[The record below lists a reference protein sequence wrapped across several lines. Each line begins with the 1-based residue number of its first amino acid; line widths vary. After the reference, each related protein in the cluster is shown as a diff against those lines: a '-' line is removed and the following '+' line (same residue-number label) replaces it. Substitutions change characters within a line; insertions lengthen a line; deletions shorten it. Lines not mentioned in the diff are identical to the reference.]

1 MPFLWSIW
9 NTPRE
14 KRGSDVF
21 PVLTIGFQRVV
32 MSICL
37 LRGDAWADT
46 TRGRIEFVDD
56 LHASDA
62 IYHKNCNVN
71 FKTGKNVPSSF
82 SSGRV
87 ESESKRERS
96 ISTVAQDSFK
106 EIVRFLHD
114 HEDKQHELLL

>member
-14 KRGSDVF
+14 KRGNDVF

-37 LRGDAWADT
+37 LRDAWADT
-46 TRGRIEFVDD
+46 VRGRIEFVGD

-62 IYHKNCNVN
+62 IYHKICNVT

-114 HEDKQHELLL
+114 HEDEQNDLHF

>member
-1 MPFLWSIW
+1 
-9 NTPRE
+9 
-14 KRGSDVF
+14 
-21 PVLTIGFQRVV
+21 

-46 TRGRIEFVDD
+46 VRGRIEFVDD

-71 FKTGKNVPSSF
+71 FKTGKNFPSPF
-82 SSGRV
+82 SIGRD
-87 ESESKRERS
+87 ESESKRGRP

-114 HEDKQHELLL
+114 HEDKHDLLL